1 MESANN
7 GTLSP
12 ERLEAALNAVTARYD
27 PDQVILFGSAA
38 RGTMTPDS
46 DIDLMVIKPEYDPAG
61 RMRVTKIRAGGESV
75 DVVELG
81 PRTAEK
87 KRMTAGSVER
97 NALHEGMT
105 VHLRNAAVVPVAVGP
120 SWFEDETGMVKSSKL
135 KPDESGRFLK
145 RAVEDWQ
152 SSNSD
157 VNSVELRCYLRHR
170 SMEQALKGLLTAQG
184 REFDHVHALDE
195 LWTAVEAEGHS
206 LPAKK
211 DDELLGRLTGYAEGF
226 RYDEEDP
233 VRDRATLTDSEGPC
247 RAIVEHAR
255 SEIPELARKTRE
267 ALALTP
273 RLRKPSARLL
283 QGKPIDHS

>member
-1 MESANN
+1 METANN

-120 SWFEDETGMVKSSKL
+120 SWFEAFAVDGGPETVRWT
-135 KPDESGRFLK
+135 GRREPRNGSLVMAPRSRRIRQ
-145 RAVEDWQ
+145 RAAA
-152 SSNSD
+152 
-157 VNSVELRCYLRHR
+157 RHR
-170 SMEQALKGLLTAQG
+170 PPTTAG
-184 REFDHVHALDE
+184 RRARRSGSATVQ
-195 LWTAVEAEGHS
+195 
-206 LPAKK
+206 
-211 DDELLGRLTGYAEGF
+211 LGVSAT
-226 RYDEEDP
+226 
-233 VRDRATLTDSEGPC
+233 VRTLTENDLATSQAPGPGKTSLRLRQVDNSRSPSAPVGRHPAPRSSFTRPAPDARRGRPPLRPAPC
-247 RAIVEHAR
+247 RSTGSAAR
-255 SEIPELARKTRE
+255 SSAACRGRSSRS
-267 ALALTP
+267 AP
-273 RLRKPSARLL
+273 RTA
-283 QGKPIDHS
+283 DC